1 MIRRDWWGAARI
13 FVNTVRGIYA
23 RPLISICG
31 GIVLLCAVAGC
42 VRNNA
47 TVRPS
52 AATGGAGAPN
62 DFEAKRIAMFNR
74 PCTVIWNTD
83 GNDMVLYPRALPLT
97 AEAFESVRLKYTE
110 GTKIGFRDKMATM
123 NLGFGDENWQNKIG
137 RLRYVLAWAVSPA
150 APVAQRYVLREN

>member
-1 MIRRDWWGAARI
+1 M
-13 FVNTVRGIYA
+13 
-23 RPLISICG
+23 
-31 GIVLLCAVAGC
+31 LLCAVAGC

-52 AATGGAGAPN
+52 AETGGAGAPD
-62 DFEAKRIAMFNR
+62 DFEAKRIAMLNR
-74 PCTVIWNTD
+74 PRTVIWNTD

-150 APVAQRYVLREN
+150 APVAHIAICATGKLIRKDMSGLGGAVTENCGIIQA